1 MKFVGFFFS
10 IKLFT
15 QIGMLEITDIKG
27 EIFSL
32 VVSDIWTVYR
42 LVTIYFILF
51 HYFNQMKVIRLT
63 IPEVIVLSMDTEPIV
78 EPKRFLKMLMKLYYF
93 VQLYM

>member
-1 MKFVGFFFS
+1 
-10 IKLFT
+10 
-15 QIGMLEITDIKG
+15 MLEITDIKG

-42 LVTIYFILF
+42 LVTIYLILF
-51 HYFNQMKVIRLT
+51 HYFNQMIVVQLT
-63 IPEVIVLSMDTEPIV
+63 IPEVIVLSVDTIV
-78 EPKRFLKMLMKLYYF
+78 EPKSFLKMLMKLYYF